1 MISRLPRSSE
11 TFELPFHPDS
21 VVFGS
26 HSGWLGTLREV
37 TEDDPSGR
45 FADLLD
51 SVEVCQ
57 RIDIMDS
64 EEKNV
69 ELAENRYVALDDKVG
84 LIL

>member
-1 MISRLPRSSE
+1 M
-11 TFELPFHPDS
+11 
-21 VVFGS
+21 
-26 HSGWLGTLREV
+26 

-51 SVEVCQ
+51 SVEVRQ

-64 EEKNV
+64 DEKNV
-69 ELAENRYVALDDKVG
+69 EMAENRYVALNDKVG